1 MEFADKDIS
10 NNHYK
15 VLKLLDGSDVL
26 CKILQE
32 YEDALV
38 VECPMSVTKQ
48 QIHDRPDH
56 IVEHTGL
63 QRWIS
68 FTNDIQFVTSKEKI
82 LGSAD
87 LSPEV
92 KIYYKM
98 ISRKTK
104 AEILQDQS
112 EHQDTTEDEQLE
124 KLRINIERLQEL
136 MEGESR
142 ISDYAGDL
150 DFDDELN
157 EDVDTKDRILH

>member
-56 IVEHTGL
+56 IVGHTGL

-68 FTNDIQFVTSKEKI
+68 FTNDIQFVISKEKI